1 MSNNS
6 KGVFSK
12 LTAGLH
18 FVARKSRSCWTWY
31 KGQYIGRPWWYKTIT
46 AIWSFVAFIV
56 FYCFAVYFNL
66 FWLFGKSPSI
76 EEIIHPKTA
85 AASEIYSAD
94 GVLLGKYFDENRS
107 PVPYDSISPAFF
119 EALVSTEDER
129 FFQHHGVDYKGI
141 FAAAKDAAHGHARG
155 ASTITQQLVKNMFRV
170 RTSYSTGLL
179 GKIPGLRI
187 VIMKSKE
194 IIIAQMAELFT
205 DKQKILEM
213 YANTVDFGSN
223 AFGIK
228 TAAKTYFNTT
238 PSQLKPE
245 EAAVLV
251 GLLKATSAYNPRI
264 NPTNSLRRRN
274 TVLTNMYEHRSMLAQ
289 RFGDVYVADRE
300 TLERLQETPIK
311 LNFNVENAY
320 DGTALYF
327 RDALKSYIE
336 QKFPDLD
343 VNSDGLKIY
352 TTLDSRMQKYAEKAV
367 HDKMKIVQQNFDAHW
382 RGMGD
387 PWRDEKGNIILGFI
401 EDKIRKTDTYKML
414 LARFPNNADSIN
426 YYLNKPHD
434 VTLFSYDG
442 PIHKT
447 MSSIDSL
454 KYMVKFMHTGFVA
467 MEPETGYVR
476 AYVGDIDFKTWKY
489 DKVRSMRQPGSTF
502 KLFVYATAM
511 KQGLTPADA
520 RKDEYI
526 KMRVYDQQ
534 KHDSVDW
541 QPHNANGR
549 FSNADIPLRSAFA
562 QSINT
567 IAVKLGQEVGIDN
580 VIQTAHDMGI
590 KSPLDNNPSLPLGSN
605 DVNLFELVNAY
616 GTVADNGLH
625 VDPVM
630 VTKIIDADGNT
641 IFEAKTDDGTRAL
654 PQTAA
659 FYMQK
664 LLEAGVRDAG
674 GTSQTFGAGQYL
686 GPFSNQLDMGGKTG
700 TSNNHSDAWFVG
712 VTPSLV
718 AGAWVG
724 GEYRSIHF
732 RTGALGQGSRTA
744 LPIVAQFFR
753 SVMDDANLR
762 SKYLHKYGMPPAD
775 IDASTYQATY
785 NPPTVRNDSLSNDS
799 TSLSNEEGLEGEDLM
814 GGEEHNE
821 SEGEQKS
828 TEGNHSDAS
837 QPSTHSK
844 ENASSQHADA
854 NSASSSS
861 SNTQKSKSKKA
872 KKSNQNVEN
881 LFE

>member
-12 LTAGLH
+12 LVTGLH
-18 FVARKSRSCWTWY
+18 IAARKCRSCWTWY
-31 KGQYIGRPWWYKTIT
+31 KGQYIGRPWWYKTLT
-46 AIWSFVAFIV
+46 AIWSFFAFIV

-119 EALVSTEDER
+119 EALISTEDER
-129 FFQHHGVDYKGI
+129 FFQHHGVDYRGI

-194 IIIAQMAELFT
+194 IIIAQMVELFS

-228 TAAKTYFNTT
+228 TASKTYFNTT

-264 NPTNSLRRRN
+264 NPKNSLRRRN
-274 TVLTNMYEHRSMLAQ
+274 TVLSNMYEHRSMLAQ

-300 TLERLQETPIK
+300 TLERLQDTPIK
-311 LNFNVENAY
+311 LNFSVENAY

-382 RGMGD
+382 RNMGD
-387 PWRDEKGNIILGFI
+387 PWRDEKGNIIPGFI
-401 EDKIRKTDTYKML
+401 EDKVRKTDTYKML

-442 PIHKT
+442 PIHKP

-630 VTKIIDADGNT
+630 VTKIIDTDGNT

-674 GTSQTFGAGQYL
+674 GTSQTFGSGQYL

-753 SVMDDANLR
+753 SVMDDASLR

-785 NPPTVRNDSLSNDS
+785 NPPAARNDSLSNDS

-814 GGEEHNE
+814 GGDEHNE
-821 SEGEQKS
+821 GESEQHSQEQ
-828 TEGNHSDAS
+828 HSDATS
-837 QPSTHSK
+837 SSTHNK
-844 ENASSQHADA
+844 ENVSSQHSDA
-854 NSASSSS
+854 NSASSGSA
-861 SNTQKSKSKKA
+861 NTQKSKSKKA
-872 KKSNQNVEN
+872 KKSQNVES
-881 LFE
+881 LFD